1 MWALGVITL
10 GNVESAFS
18 STALLVA
25 IAAILWVVYLVPVW
39 VKRSEYLAT
48 ERNATRL
55 GQTLRVLAETAE
67 ASPEL
72 RAELSARDVWRK
84 SREAE
89 RSVTEYGL
97 SDAEKKARRR
107 RHLRI
112 ITTVFTAL
120 GLAGLLGAWLASAAT
135 WVIVA
140 TATKVLT
147 GMITLQVLASV
158 AKPKPQP
165 ARPARVAVATP
176 RRTQVNPRAW
186 TPPPI
191 PEPMSTRQTIPA
203 QADVLPS
210 REELL
215 RKARAAAEVAR
226 PEEVAAEAATLAPV
240 SAFDQMGRV
249 ESGSSPTTPNLD
261 EVLQRRRAV

>member
-1 MWALGVITL
+1 MWGPGVITL
-10 GNVESAFS
+10 GDVESAFS

-25 IAAILWVVYLVPVW
+25 IAAVLWVVYLVPVW

-84 SREAE
+84 SRDAE
-89 RSVTEYGL
+89 RSVNEYGL
-97 SDAEKKARRR
+97 SDREKKARRR

-112 ITTVFTAL
+112 ITTVFTTLA
-120 GLAGLLGAWLASAAT
+120 LAGLLGAWVAGAAS
-135 WVIVA
+135 WVIFA
-140 TATKVLT
+140 TGGKVIA
-147 GMITLQVLASV
+147 GMITLQVLASM
-158 AKPKPQP
+158 AKPKPQQAGAVMP
-165 ARPARVAVATP
+165 PVAAK
-176 RRTQVNPRAW
+176 RRAPVNPRAW

-226 PEEVAAEAATLAPV
+226 PEEAAAEAATLAPV

-249 ESGSSPTTPNLD
+249 ESGGTPATPNLD

>member
-1 MWALGVITL
+1 MCALGVITL
-10 GNVESAFS
+10 GYVESAFS

-97 SDAEKKARRR
+97 SDPEKKARRR

-140 TATKVLT
+140 TGAKVIT
-147 GMITLQVLASV
+147 GMVTLQVLASL
-158 AKPKPQP
+158 AKPKNQQ
-165 ARPARVAVATP
+165 ARVATVPPAAN

-186 TPPPI
+186 TPPPL
-191 PEPMSTRQTIPA
+191 PEPMSTRQTIPS
-203 QADVLPS
+203 QSEVLPS

-215 RKARAAAEVAR
+215 RKARAAAQVAR
-226 PEEVAAEAATLAPV
+226 PQEAAAEAATLAPV

-249 ESGSSPTTPNLD
+249 EPGTSATAPNLD